1 METMY
6 DVPINRVN
14 VEVNS
19 IHVVHR
25 EKSVMVFKQIE
36 IRANFTRNCSRSVNT
51 CRCRNSDLD
60 FPDIS

>member
-6 DVPINRVN
+6 DVPISRVN
-14 VEVNS
+14 VEVNY

-36 IRANFTRNCSRSVNT
+36 IEQ
-51 CRCRNSDLD
+51 
-60 FPDIS
+60 ISAEIVVAV